1 MLASIS
7 RAKLKDLSSIQKYIR
22 NVWAEDHILSKSSEL
37 FKWQYQVPGTDEFNF
52 VIAREDNEII
62 GILGFTNNSQYS
74 QSLPIDNVNWLSMW
88 KVSQSVSPGLGLKL
102 LRYVES
108 EFESSGTG
116 TIGCNINAKRIYRSL
131 GYKTGVLSHFYIP
144 NPSINDLEAQIYRF
158 DILNLS
164 NSDTQ
169 PSNFNFVKIL
179 DEKQQEKLIEK
190 CLKDHPLIGQV
201 KKTDYF
207 MNRYLHHPFYRYML
221 HSIENYE
228 SLISGFIISRIVN
241 TGKGNVLRVLEIVGQ
256 DKNLMNPMTNLLK
269 SLDCQFADFYMSQTP
284 EDNSINYGFH
294 LVEEDMNLPT
304 LFEPL
309 SYEKSLFHY
318 ALKMKNEGKLRI
330 SRGDCDQDRPNRL

>member
-1 MLASIS
+1 M
-7 RAKLKDLSSIQKYIR
+7 
-22 NVWAEDHILSKSSEL
+22 
-37 FKWQYQVPGTDEFNF
+37 
-52 VIAREDNEII
+52 
-62 GILGFTNNSQYS
+62 
-74 QSLPIDNVNWLSMW
+74 
-88 KVSQSVSPGLGLKL
+88 
-102 LRYVES
+102 
-108 EFESSGTG
+108 
-116 TIGCNINAKRIYRSL
+116 
-131 GYKTGVLSHFYIP
+131 LSHFYIP